1 MLLGLCGV
9 ISLPV
14 WCLPRLLLVP
24 LRGHCVT
31 MPPNSCGVGVP
42 DSSLLPRWG
51 LGMHWEQMTEQRHS
65 CAGKGRVYFH
75 AACPDLCPRPGG
87 MESCSSA
94 GGPGRLQPPSQ
105 RHPGGMCLPRG
116 HVTGPVSPLPR
127 YLMALASFRW
137 GCSRSTF
144 PRGQGG
150 SVAATGVP
158 RPLCFRGGWRWMQL
172 PALPSLSLIR
182 WLIPMS
188 PRGSGRGSS
197 GSSGAGSGFSV
208 LHPGCPRRG
217 QARVPHPRGI
227 HRVPRRG
234 RKGWMWRRSA
244 GEWPQPQL
252 LSGGGQRVDGDPNT
266 IPGTVPTAPPAP
278 CSWLRGGL
286 GGVSHSPG
294 AVEGQAESGGCQQ
307 QGQGGQQPPPRLSP
321 TSCCQLHLWGHT
333 GEQRGALGYPKP
345 RGDRGLGPCPEC
357 LHHHTGWWKGDG
369 GSFVPL
375 WASQGGF

>member
-1 MLLGLCGV
+1 M
-9 ISLPV
+9 ISLSV

-51 LGMHWEQMTEQRHS
+51 LGMRWEQMTEQRHS

-87 MESCSSA
+87 MESCGSA

-217 QARVPHPRGI
+217 QAGTGACPPSPGHPSRAQAWQEGLDVAQDSWRAAAAAAPLGRGPAGGRGPQHHPGDHPHSPASALLTAPGGPWRGQPFSGRCRGTGRV
-227 HRVPRRG
+227 RRLPAAG
-234 RKGWMWRRSA
+234 PGGSA
-244 GEWPQPQL
+244 A
-252 LSGGGQRVDGDPNT
+252 
-266 IPGTVPTAPPAP
+266 APPAQP
-278 CSWLRGGL
+278 HVLLPAASVGTHRRAKGSVGVPQTPRGQG
-286 GGVSHSPG
+286 PG
-294 AVEGQAESGGCQQ
+294 AM
-307 QGQGGQQPPPRLSP
+307 P
-321 TSCCQLHLWGHT
+321 
-333 GEQRGALGYPKP
+333 
-345 RGDRGLGPCPEC
+345 
-357 LHHHTGWWKGDG
+357 
-369 GSFVPL
+369 
-375 WASQGGF
+375 